1 MNHLYWWSN
10 KIRVNIIDSRAAY
23 FHMSRI
29 GDRAVCSRCYA
40 EKVIAAEFS
49 GSDTER
55 LYCEECYT
63 DMKNCFCDICGQKLP
78 CTFYTNHLQESH
90 SKEEMAKLISDF
102 KEKDIFEQ

>member
-1 MNHLYWWSN
+1 
-10 KIRVNIIDSRAAY
+10 
-23 FHMSRI
+23 MSRI

-63 DMKNCFCDICGQKLP
+63 DMKNCFCDICGQKFP